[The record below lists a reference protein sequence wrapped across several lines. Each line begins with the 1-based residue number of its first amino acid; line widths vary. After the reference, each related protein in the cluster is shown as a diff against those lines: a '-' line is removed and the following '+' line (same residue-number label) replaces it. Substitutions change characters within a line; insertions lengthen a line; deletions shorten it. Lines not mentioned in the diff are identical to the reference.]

1 VAATYNGDSN
11 VLPATS
17 SPVNIVV
24 KQPPN
29 LNAVI
34 NPPAINIAGTGVI
47 TATVP
52 GVSGQ
57 PTPTGSVGIFA
68 SGPGVTCSC
77 GGATLVNGSANIT
90 LDGSLFNIGTISV
103 RVGYSCDL
111 IYDSNLVSTY
121 VQVVYLLTFYTYIVS

>member
-1 VAATYNGDSN
+1 VTLTPGSTALGSASLCPEPLTSHVGQATLSVTSLPLGTDSVAATYNGDSN

-24 KQPPN
+24 KQPAN

-34 NPPAINIAGTGVI
+34 NPPAINLAGTGVI

-57 PTPTGSVGIFA
+57 PTRTASVGMF
-68 SGPGVTCSC
+68 T
-77 GGATLVNGSANIT
+77 SA
-90 LDGSLFNIGTISV
+90 
-103 RVGYSCDL
+103 R
-111 IYDSNLVSTY
+111 
-121 VQVVYLLTFYTYIVS
+121 